1 MQLNSLP
8 QIYEMVVVEYLE
20 EGSTL
25 DLDLLSFYGYKIAS
39 TTINNIFNT
48 ISYTLYFSDMISQT
62 KFIEQLINKP
72 FSYTLKGLLYLD
84 NPHPNLESF
93 ING

>member
-8 QIYEMVVVEYLE
+8 QIYEMVIVEYLE

-62 KFIEQLINKP
+62 KFIEQLINKKWK
-72 FSYTLKGLLYLD
+72 SK
-84 NPHPNLESF
+84 EK
-93 ING
+93 

>member
-8 QIYEMVVVEYLE
+8 QIYEIVIIEYLE

-48 ISYTLYFSDMISQT
+48 ISYKMGFKI
-62 KFIEQLINKP
+62 
-72 FSYTLKGLLYLD
+72 G
-84 NPHPNLESF
+84 
-93 ING
+93 